1 MRIFIMNLGQRVT
14 VVLVTFNRLEK
25 LKIALSCY
33 EKQTYKIEKIIIV
46 DNCST
51 DGTIDFL
58 KKWLDSKTNF
68 DKEVVYLSENT
79 GGAGGFGAGMEH
91 ALNLVNSM
99 QLKTDWIL
107 VSDDDAFPN
116 DDAIEKMIAYYQKQ
130 EVEKQ
135 NEIVALSSAVVN
147 HGQIHESH
155 RSRIE
160 KDFFRIRFV
169 GVDKKYYNT
178 DGFEIDLFSYVGTMI
193 KVSALKNVGT
203 TLRDLFIY
211 GDDNEHSLRLGK
223 IGKLVCVPASV
234 FVHDTPGVE
243 TRKIGWHNYY
253 NRRNQLYILKEYF
266 PLRYFINRFF
276 KRYILDIS
284 ILSKNTSEEKKL
296 FKTAQMD
303 ALKNKLGKHP
313 VYKPGFVIKEK

>member
-1 MRIFIMNLGQRVT
+1 MIFGQRVI

-58 KKWLDSKTNF
+58 KEWLDSKTNF

-79 GGAGGFGAGMEH
+79 GGAGGFGTGMDH

-130 EVEKQ
+130 EAKEQ
-135 NEIVALSSAVVN
+135 NEIVALSSTVVN
-147 HGQIHESH
+147 QGQIHEAH
-155 RSRIE
+155 RSRVE

-169 GVDKKYYNT
+169 GVDKEYYNT

-193 KVSALKNVGT
+193 KVSALKSAGT

-223 IGKLVCVPASV
+223 IGRLVCVPASV

-243 TRKIGWHNYY
+243 TRKIGWYNYY
-253 NRRNQLYILKEYF
+253 NRRNQLYILKKYF
-266 PLRYFINRFF
+266 PLRYFINRFL

-284 ILSKNTSEEKKL
+284 ILSKNMPEEKKL
-296 FKTAQMD
+296 FKTAQVD

>member
-1 MRIFIMNLGQRVT
+1 MNLEQRVT

-33 EKQTYKIEKIIIV
+33 EKQTYKIERLIIV
-46 DNCST
+46 DNCSS

-58 KKWLDSKTNF
+58 KEWIDIKADF
-68 DKEVVYLSENT
+68 DKDVVYLSENT
-79 GGAGGFGAGMEH
+79 GGAGGFGAGMDY
-91 ALNLVNSM
+91 ALDLVNLM

-116 DDAIEKMIAYYQKQ
+116 DDAIEKMIVYYQNQ
-130 EVEKQ
+130 EEKRQ

-155 RSRIE
+155 RSRVE
-160 KDFFRIRFV
+160 RDFFRVRFV
-169 GVDKKYYNT
+169 GVDKDYYNE

-193 KVSALKNVGT
+193 KVSALKRVGT
-203 TLRDLFIY
+203 TLRELFIY
-211 GDDNEHSLRLGK
+211 GDDNEHSLRLRK
-223 IGKLVCVPASV
+223 LGKLICVPSSI

-253 NRRNQLYILKEYF
+253 NRRNQLYILKKHF
-266 PLRYFINRFF
+266 PLKYFINRFL
-276 KRYILDIS
+276 KRYVLDIS
-284 ILSKNTSEEKKL
+284 VLSKNTVEEKKL
-296 FKTAQMD
+296 FKTAQKD
-303 ALKNKLGKHP
+303 ALRNKLGKHP
-313 VYKPGFVIKEK
+313 VYKPGFVIEER

>member
-1 MRIFIMNLGQRVT
+1 MNLGQRVT
-14 VVLVTFNRLEK
+14 VALVTFNRLEK

-58 KKWLDSKTNF
+58 KKWLDSKTNY

-79 GGAGGFGAGMEH
+79 GGAGGFGAGMDH

-223 IGKLVCVPASV
+223 TGKLVCVPASV

-266 PLRYFINRFF
+266 PLRYFINRFL

-303 ALKNKLGKHP
+303 ALKNKLGKHS

>member
-1 MRIFIMNLGQRVT
+1 MNLGQRVT

-276 KRYILDIS
+276 KRYILEIS
-284 ILSKNTSEEKKL
+284 IVSKNTSEEKKL

-313 VYKPGFVIKEK
+313 VYQPGFVIKEK

>member
-1 MRIFIMNLGQRVT
+1 MNLGQRVT

-178 DGFEIDLFSYVGTMI
+178 DGFEIDLFYYVGTMI

>member
-1 MRIFIMNLGQRVT
+1 MNLGQKVT

-79 GGAGGFGAGMEH
+79 GGAGGFGAGMDH

-266 PLRYFINRFF
+266 PLRYFINRFL

-296 FKTAQMD
+296 FKTTQMD

>member
-1 MRIFIMNLGQRVT
+1 MNLGQRVT

-223 IGKLVCVPASV
+223 IGKLLCVPASV

>member
-1 MRIFIMNLGQRVT
+1 MNLGQRVT

-79 GGAGGFGAGMEH
+79 GGAGGFGAGMDH